1 MYGLRCLN
9 LCNFEQKK
17 NFKKEEKM
25 QFLLEK
31 NLIFAAIKF
40 REFREFTHF
49 HNFRENQISR
59 FFQKLA
65 RFAKIN
71 SREN

>member
-9 LCNFEQKK
+9 LCNFGQKK
-17 NFKKEEKM
+17 NFKMKKKWE
-25 QFLLEK
+25 L
-31 NLIFAAIKF
+31 NAGIKF

-49 HNFRENQISR
+49 HNFRENQIWR
-59 FFQKLA
+59 FFKKLA
-65 RFAKIN
+65 KFAKIN